1 MSDSNNSSGNFSP
14 TVLIGMGLAA
24 FCSWQ
29 LHQSIGWACIHAIFG
44 WFYLL
49 YLCAGFGGGFP
60 AGIW

>member
-1 MSDSNNSSGNFSP
+1 MSDSSSSGNFSP
-14 TVLIGMGLAA
+14 TMLIGRGLAA
-24 FCSWQ
+24 FWSWQ